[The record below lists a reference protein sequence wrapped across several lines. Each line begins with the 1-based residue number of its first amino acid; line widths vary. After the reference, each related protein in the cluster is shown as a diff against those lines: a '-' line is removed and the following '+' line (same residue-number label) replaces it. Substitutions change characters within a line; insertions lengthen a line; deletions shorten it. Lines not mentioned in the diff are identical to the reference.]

1 MKTIARALTCLLA
14 LVLTAVATPAQAA
27 GNWAVTYLDPLPARF
42 AAGTPYTL
50 GFWVLQH
57 GSHPYAG
64 DLGPT
69 GLRLTG
75 RGGEVLTFPG
85 TRLPEAGHYATSL
98 VVPRG
103 TWRVEGIQGLFQ
115 PHPVGTLTVPGGLEV
130 TPPSREAIPSKV
142 IPGQDY
148 WGQIRPPGFPAGKGT
163 TVVPAPDTSPPAER
177 PDAATPGASELSG
190 VSRAA
195 APDDRPVAGGGS
207 SGSGGGGVPPY
218 TLVIAAVA
226 GALLALA
233 ALRRPVRERRR
244 PDADGDTVTF
254 PG

>member
-1 MKTIARALTCLLA
+1 MKPIARVLTCLLA
-14 LVLTAVATPAQAA
+14 LTLAAVGAPAWAA
-27 GNWAVTYLDPLPARF
+27 GNWAVTYLDPPPARF

-50 GFWVLQH
+50 GYWVLQH
-57 GSHPYAG
+57 GSHPFAG

-75 RGGEVLTFPG
+75 RGGEVLMFPG

-103 TWRVEGIQGLFQ
+103 TWRVEGIQGMFQ
-115 PHPVGTLTVPGGLEV
+115 PHPVGTLTVPGGLAV
-130 TPPSREAIPSKV
+130 NPLSREAIPSKAA
-142 IPGQDY
+142 PGEDY
-148 WGQIRPPGFPAGKGT
+148 WGQVRPPGFPAGEGT
-163 TVVPAPDTSPPAER
+163 TVIPSSNPSPLVER
-177 PDAATPGASELSG
+177 PEAPAAMRAPASPVSGGGGAS
-190 VSRAA
+190 
-195 APDDRPVAGGGS
+195 GGGS
-207 SGSGGGGVPPY
+207 SGSGGVPAY

-233 ALRRPVRERRR
+233 ALRRPGRERRG
-244 PDADGDTVTF
+244 PETDGDTVTF

>member
-14 LVLTAVATPAQAA
+14 LALVAAGTPAWAA

-57 GSHPYAG
+57 GSHPFAG
-64 DLGPT
+64 DLGRT

-130 TPPSREAIPSKV
+130 NPLPREAIPAT
-142 IPGQDY
+142 PAPDGDY

-163 TVVPAPDTSPPAER
+163 TVVPSSDPSPLVER
-177 PDAATPGASELSG
+177 PN
-190 VSRAA
+190 AA
-195 APDDRPVAGGGS
+195 APTASAAPVAPVTS
-207 SGSGGGGVPPY
+207 VGSGGGGVPPY
-218 TLVIAAVA
+218 TLVIAGVA

-233 ALRRPVRERRR
+233 ALRRPARGRRG
-244 PDADGDTVTF
+244 PEADGDTVTF